1 LKTLS
6 SNLIR
11 IAVAAITGLLVI
23 DFILTSKNTRI
34 IEENRLLQHQAE
46 QIKVTTSQFAIII
59 IHNLD
64 LGLRSYALFED
75 EKYLYPLHIAVKQK
89 DSLLLSME
97 QALKN
102 QRYPLDEFYILK
114 DSINSYADLNLK
126 WLDLFQN
133 KQLEEFKRLA
143 DQDRGYHLWL
153 QYEKFAERVYA
164 FEDEIVREAQR
175 QYREASRNNRLIRI
189 VLFFISVP
197 TLLITAYHSN
207 KKFAI
212 QEQLRKA
219 EEEKAL
225 YLLMQKE
232 KLEQAVDE
240 RTKEIQDINRLLQ
253 QQHNEI
259 SAQNEEI
266 TAQNEEITTQ
276 NDELN
281 RHREEL
287 AAQNQALLE
296 SKKQQLDMYSHNL
309 IEKSEIISRL
319 SDEIESLKAN
329 HATDQ
334 EQVKNFS
341 KVLNSTILTEED
353 WEKFKKTFEEV
364 YPNFFGSLRYKFP
377 DVTASE
383 LRLSA
388 LIKLNLSLKEA
399 SNTLGISS
407 ESVKKS
413 RYRLKKKIAL
423 TEEESLEEFIRN
435 L

>member
-1 LKTLS
+1 
-6 SNLIR
+6 
-11 IAVAAITGLLVI
+11 
-23 DFILTSKNTRI
+23 
-34 IEENRLLQHQAE
+34 
-46 QIKVTTSQFAIII
+46 
-59 IHNLD
+59 
-64 LGLRSYALFED
+64 
-75 EKYLYPLHIAVKQK
+75 
-89 DSLLLSME
+89 
-97 QALKN
+97 
-102 QRYPLDEFYILK
+102 
-114 DSINSYADLNLK
+114 
-126 WLDLFQN
+126 
-133 KQLEEFKRLA
+133 
-143 DQDRGYHLWL
+143 
-153 QYEKFAERVYA
+153 
-164 FEDEIVREAQR
+164 
-175 QYREASRNNRLIRI
+175 
-189 VLFFISVP
+189 
-197 TLLITAYHSN
+197 
-207 KKFAI
+207 
-212 QEQLRKA
+212 
-219 EEEKAL
+219 
-225 YLLMQKE
+225 
-232 KLEQAVDE
+232 
-240 RTKEIQDINRLLQ
+240 
-253 QQHNEI
+253 
-259 SAQNEEI
+259 
-266 TAQNEEITTQ
+266 
-276 NDELN
+276 
-281 RHREEL
+281 
-287 AAQNQALLE
+287 
-296 SKKQQLDMYSHNL
+296 MYSHNL